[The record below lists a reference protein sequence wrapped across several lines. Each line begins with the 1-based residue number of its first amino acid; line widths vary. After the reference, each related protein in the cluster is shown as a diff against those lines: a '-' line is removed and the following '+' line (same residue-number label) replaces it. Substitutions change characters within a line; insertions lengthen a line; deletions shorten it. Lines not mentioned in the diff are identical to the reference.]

1 MTIAYDSTR
10 GVAVHYGTRTTNGKY
25 GAADASEKG
34 IVKSAVW
41 DFVYSDLPGS
51 QANASKMQFQI
62 PANSTIVS
70 CKLYIDTAFTSTS
83 TTTDLTIGLNRAT
96 DGTTAISATGL
107 CTAAE
112 ATQTAIGTAGNV
124 ITGAGALIGK
134 LSDATYDGVLVVA
147 PTVAD
152 LLTGAGRIVVEYI
165 YNS

>member
-10 GVAVHYGTRTTNGKY
+10 GVAVQYGTRTTNGKY
-25 GAADASEKG
+25 GAGDASEKG
-34 IVKSAVW
+34 IVKQAMW

-51 QANASKMQFQI
+51 QANASKLQFQI

-70 CKLYIDTAFTSTS
+70 AKLYIDAAFTSTS
-83 TTTDLTIGLNRAT
+83 TTTDLTVGLNRAT

-107 CTAAE
+107 VTAAE

-124 ITGAGALIGK
+124 VTGAGALIGK
-134 LSDATYDGVLVVA
+134 LSDATYDGVVVVA
-147 PTVAD
+147 ASAAD
-152 LLTGAGRIVVEYI
+152 LLTGAARLVVEYV